1 MFNVSSATT
10 QFSNI
15 STKDLIVYTHKHVII
30 MQLTEKVANKTN
42 KISLKENHKK
52 FKSNKYTNLIYTEK
66 VQQHAKT
73 ILQ

>member
-1 MFNVSSATT
+1 
-10 QFSNI
+10 
-15 STKDLIVYTHKHVII
+15 

-52 FKSNKYTNLIYTEK
+52 FKSNKYTNLIYAEK